1 MPVGGRRQPGRL
13 TRTAG
18 PEGRTRLPAAS
29 GRPDAAT
36 GRHPAVP
43 GPRNELTVPVRSGSA
58 RRSPL
63 RPVPSRPAASV
74 PAARLIR
81 RRGRW
86 VRRGRVVPGR
96 WAPPPP
102 PHPRQPGR
110 QRPPLP
116 GRAAGSLITELSG
129 RGGGHRLGLSP
140 PGPGGGV
147 PGPGGPRGG
156 PGRREPALPLAR
168 HGLFFLG

>member
-63 RPVPSRPAASV
+63 RPVPSRRVRPRGAAYKTARPV
-74 PAARLIR
+74 GAA
-81 RRGRW
+81 G
-86 VRRGRVVPGR
+86 PGR
-96 WAPPPP
+96 TWPLGSPPP